1 MRAPNLSWDA
11 TLKTAKIGLGLM
23 PDYEMHK
30 FFEKST
36 RGWIS
41 YIYNRYI
48 KPNIKYLKSYDQ
60 KQKSKQT
67 IYLGANNLYDCAIS
81 KFLPISGFEW
91 IDPKAFDLNKY
102 TINSSK

>member
-1 MRAPNLSWDA
+1 
-11 TLKTAKIGLGLM
+11 M
-23 PDYEMHK
+23 PDLEMHK

-48 KPNIKYLKSYDQ
+48 KPNNKYLKSYDQ
-60 KQKSKQT
+60 KQKSKQI
-67 IYLGANNLYDCAIS
+67 IYLGANNLYDCAMS
-81 KFLPISGFEW
+81 KFFPISGFKW
-91 IDPKAFDLNKY
+91 IDPKAFDMNKY